1 MFAIEIMGETRDNDT
16 YEEELLDY
24 EEEDEKAPDS
34 VGAKA
39 NGEAVKK

>member
-1 MFAIEIMGETRDNDT
+1 MGETEIKDNE

-24 EEEDEKAPDS
+24 EEEDEKAADS
-34 VGAKA
+34 AAVKV